1 MPFVFNER
9 KTMNTFTSCC
19 LYTLLTLSSWS
30 SVAFAQI
37 VEMPDPNLK
46 QAVRETL
53 ALSNEIPL
61 TQPEMLRLKTLDARA
76 RQIAD
81 LTGLE
86 YATNLIRITLPDNE
100 ISDLTPLARLMR
112 LEYLMVLGKSNL

>member
-1 MPFVFNER
+1 
-9 KTMNTFTSCC
+9 MNIFTSCC
-19 LYTLLTLSSWS
+19 LCAFIAFCSWG
-30 SVAFAQI
+30 SVASAQI

-61 TQPEMLRLKTLDARA
+61 TQPEMLRLKTLDARD

>member
-61 TQPEMLRLKTLDARA
+61 TQPEMLRLKTLDARD